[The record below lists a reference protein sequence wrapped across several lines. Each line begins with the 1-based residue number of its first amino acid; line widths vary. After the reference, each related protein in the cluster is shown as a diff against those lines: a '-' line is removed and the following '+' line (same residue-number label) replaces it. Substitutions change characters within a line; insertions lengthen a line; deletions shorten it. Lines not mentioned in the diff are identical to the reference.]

1 MKNKIILISIF
12 VIILIFIF
20 KNSFTS
26 VLKDNLS
33 QKNKDFIVN
42 NILFFK
48 KIERLE
54 REISN
59 KNKQIKINQTIIEDQ
74 KLKIKNIKKTNDQI
88 IKLKG
93 GFNFYNFSQENIN
106 LDERKYK
113 LKTIRTSN
121 IKVAKHSEASSTFY
135 IEANGEFLYLVSADG
150 KFYFSNKNELFENKN
165 EIFFKS
171 IKTNFHNNIV
181 NYDKIFDSDNQK
193 GIKDLHIS
201 KDALFVSYINQVKE
215 NCYSLEVAKANLDLN
230 ELNFEK
236 LYITNFCKS
245 RPDQSGG
252 RIQRFDDNNIIL
264 SIGEFGFDTKD
275 LNLVDI
281 DAGKIIII
289 NTSNGKDYRVVGM
302 GLRNPQGLNYWPD
315 KFQNE
320 IFITSH
326 GPYGGDE
333 INVVDLKK
341 TVKENNFGWPNV
353 SYGEHY
359 NCQIMTER
367 CNKLYLQ
374 KPLKKGHSKYGFKEP
389 ALYFVP
395 SIAISQIR
403 YFYDNKFLLASMGN
417 NVDEGDM
424 SIHLLE
430 YNKNKFFKIDKLIL
444 NERIRDIIVWNKSLL
459 AVGETLG
466 SIYIL
471 SAEE

>member
-12 VIILIFIF
+12 VIILIFVF
-20 KNSFTS
+20 KNSFS
-26 VLKDNLS
+26 ILLKDNLS

-42 NILFFK
+42 NFLIFK

-59 KNKQIKINQTIIEDQ
+59 KNKQIEINQTIIEDQ
-74 KLKIKNIKKTNDQI
+74 KVKIKKTKKTNDEI
-88 IKLKG
+88 IKLKD
-93 GFNFYNFSQENIN
+93 GFNFYNFSQEKIN
-106 LDERKYK
+106 LDNRKYK
-113 LKTIRTSN
+113 LKTIRTNN
-121 IKVAKHSEASSTFY
+121 IKVAKHSEACSTFY
-135 IEANGEFLYLVSADG
+135 IEPNGEFLYLVSADG

-181 NYDKIFDSDNQK
+181 NYDEIFESDNQK

-201 KDALFVSYINQVKE
+201 KETLFVSYINQVKE

-245 RPDQSGG
+245 IPNQSGG

-289 NTSNGKDYRVVGM
+289 NTSNGKDYSVVGM
-302 GLRNPQGLNYWPD
+302 GLRNPQGLNYLPD

-367 CNKLYLQ
+367 CKKLYLQ

-403 YFYDNKFLLASMGN
+403 HFYDNKFLLASMGN

-430 YNKNKFFKIDKLIL
+430 YNKNKFFKINKLIL
-444 NERIRDIIVWNKSLL
+444 NERIRDIVVWNKSLL

-471 SAEE
+471 SPEE

>member
-12 VIILIFIF
+12 VIILVFVF
-20 KNSFTS
+20 KNSFS
-26 VLKDNLS
+26 ILLKDNLS

-42 NILFFK
+42 NFLIFK

-54 REISN
+54 RELSN
-59 KNKQIKINQTIIEDQ
+59 KNKQIEINQTIIEDQ
-74 KLKIKNIKKTNDQI
+74 KVKIKKTKKTNDQI

-93 GFNFYNFSQENIN
+93 GFNFYNFSQEKIN
-106 LDERKYK
+106 LDNRKYK

-135 IEANGEFLYLVSADG
+135 IEPNGEFLYLVSADG

-181 NYDKIFDSDNQK
+181 NYDKIFESDNQK

-201 KDALFVSYINQVKE
+201 KETLFVSYINQVKE

-236 LYITNFCKS
+236 LYIINFCKS
-245 RPDQSGG
+245 RPDQFGG

-289 NTSNGKDYRVVGM
+289 NTSNGKDYSVVGM
-302 GLRNPQGLNYWPD
+302 GLRNPQGLNYLPD

-403 YFYDNKFLLASMGN
+403 HFYDNKFLLASMGN

-430 YNKNKFFKIDKLIL
+430 YNKNKFFKINKLIL
-444 NERIRDIIVWNKSLL
+444 NERIRDIVVWNKSLL

-471 SAEE
+471 SPEE